1 MLCAKLYTEESDGS
15 ASDEDDDNQREN
27 DKRRSSS
34 SAFSSSY
41 SSFDQYPS
49 SPRESSTETSMYNLA
64 SLARGRA
71 LWSHVRKVA
80 QRSAPEFVAQ
90 LDKGL
95 PSSVEISLAKYL
107 NALVALHDHQV
118 DAQLHAA
125 ALIPT
130 YFNILKKRSTFDMLL
145 IHVVPAI
152 SFVVRDADATRAADC
167 PLTADLFADKES
179 ILDVLL
185 LAKTEIPSLDIYA
198 AILHDVMDEVLSVQ
212 SPSTNNMRVL
222 EHCKTSA
229 SWQQLL
235 KITGATQSET
245 SSSSE
250 RGSDERT
257 SSLKERVSSAVLA
270 EEETEQEEEPVE
282 EDQEKSD
289 VAVSKDDLQ
298 KLQDKKEDTK
308 AAEEVVVAA
317 AEVVTADVETI
328 ETTETLEVIAETVA
342 EKPATVKEEEE
353 EEEDDKP
360 RSSSVGVDNQLE
372 AAAEEEPAKEEAGRP
387 STTRTSRFSR
397 VSSFRSD
404 KDKRG
409 SVHEKSAAK
418 SESDENDS
426 DTIRKST
433 HYLKQVLQSPVFKT
447 PMRLG
452 GVIKTPSPQT
462 QAASASAGDQPASG
476 SSSAHT
482 TRNSFGWN
490 SMFKK
495 LRKTLVTSHTEKP
508 ENKKLLALSNEPF
521 AGAAGAAS
529 SAGPPVAPRL
539 TDVLVVDTSK
549 GEDVTT
555 FVHRDGGVAVTDVPL
570 PTTKH
575 TNVASTSGMNVVT
588 AGYMYK
594 SKLPETGQRH
604 LWERYYF
611 VLNRADGSLSYY
623 ISETHAKDR
632 TFVRGTSRPLSV
644 SEGIPVHVAS
654 GQRSVYGFQINTQG
668 HGCFMVLVDSIDTRL
683 TWLTEIVACVS
694 ANTQQQQQRLSLL
707 GSGSEHS
714 EPVSG
719 GRHSLTGAPPKLTK
733 QELKELVVDFYRN
746 LFGPSLKFSSPMD
759 APASFWM
766 EEKIDPVS
774 EACVLRSNLPDCVP
788 YWGEF
793 HGYKRLCDYWK
804 TRDETVERSSGR
816 VLRVVVDEDEGTAV
830 VLTSTTYRILRNS
843 EVVTEE
849 SCDIVNVT
857 NGAISSIHC
866 TFDSHRV
873 AQAFKKCVP
882 CLPASPSHG
891 PSPSNALCP
900 CLSVAQGGR
909 ERVVEARVA
918 PARKASGRAGG
929 RVRSR

>member
-1 MLCAKLYTEESDGS
+1 MLVLCAKLYTEDSDDDD
-15 ASDEDDDNQREN
+15 ANDEDSDNQREHD

-34 SAFSSSY
+34 SAFASSY
-41 SSFDQYPS
+41 SSFDQFPT

-64 SLARGRA
+64 ALARGRA
-71 LWSHVRKVA
+71 LWSHVHKVA
-80 QRSAPEFVAQ
+80 QRTAPEFVAQ

-107 NALVALHDHQV
+107 NALVTLHDRDV
-118 DAQLHAA
+118 DAQLHKA
-125 ALIPT
+125 ALVPT

-152 SFVVRDADATRAADC
+152 SFVIRDADATRSADC
-167 PLTADLFADKES
+167 PLTRDLFADKES

-185 LAKTEIPSLDIYA
+185 LAKTEIPALDIYA
-198 AILHDVMDEVLSVQ
+198 AILHDVMDEVFGVQ
-212 SPSTNNMRVL
+212 TPSANNLRVL
-222 EHCKTSA
+222 EHCKVSA

-250 RGSDERT
+250 RGSDERS
-257 SSLKERVSSAVLA
+257 SSLKERVSSAVIT
-270 EEETEQEEEPVE
+270 EEEAEQEEPVE
-282 EDQEKSD
+282 ENQDKSD
-289 VAVSKDDLQ
+289 VAVAQVDNQ
-298 KLQDKKEDTK
+298 KQEDKQ
-308 AAEEVVVAA
+308 EEEEQVAVPA
-317 AEVVTADVETI
+317 PAPTVEVVTV
-328 ETTETLEVIAETVA
+328 ETTETVEVVVSSETA
-342 EKPATVKEEEE
+342 KRASLAGKPAVADDETND
-353 EEEDDKP
+353 EDEDEANKP
-360 RSSSVGVDNQLE
+360 RSSSMGVDNQLE
-372 AAAEEEPAKEEAGRP
+372 IEADEGPAKEEAGRP
-387 STTRTSRFSR
+387 STGRASRISR
-397 VSSFRSD
+397 VSSVKSERAST
-404 KDKRG
+404 
-409 SVHEKSAAK
+409 HEKAAAK
-418 SESDENDS
+418 SEADEHSTDS

-462 QAASASAGDQPASG
+462 HAASSSSGDQQSSTA
-476 SSSAHT
+476 SSSHTT

-495 LRKTLVTSHTEKP
+495 LRKSLVTSHTEKP

-521 AGAAGAAS
+521 AGASASSAAS
-529 SAGPPVAPRL
+529 AAGPPVAPRL

-555 FVHRDGGVAVTDVPL
+555 FVHRDGGVVVTDVPL

-575 TNVASTSGMNVVT
+575 TNVATTNGMNVVT

-694 ANTQQQQQRLSLL
+694 ASTQQQQQRLSLL

-719 GRHSLTGAPPKLTK
+719 GRHSLTGAPAKLTK
-733 QELKELVVDFYRN
+733 QELKELVVDFYKN
-746 LFGPSLKFSSPMD
+746 LFGPNLKFSSPMD

-843 EVVTEE
+843 EIVTEE

-873 AQAFKKCVP
+873 AQAFKK
-882 CLPASPSHG
+882 
-891 PSPSNALCP
+891 
-900 CLSVAQGGR
+900 
-909 ERVVEARVA
+909 
-918 PARKASGRAGG
+918 
-929 RVRSR
+929 